1 MNNRVSLFGYNI
13 YILPARAVRVNE
25 SCMSRVFIVSDQP
38 QITGLS
44 DWMKEHGFRPYVLSA
59 QEEILEGIGD
69 KTGGLVMVF
78 LNNFSLANNMCRIIK
93 QEKKLPVL
101 MLVSAEKLGQI
112 KLPLEADDFTV
123 YDGPNEELLL
133 RLQRLLPGNIAGDH
147 EQIFCGDLV
156 IDLASCEVLLKGE
169 VLDLTYRE
177 YELLKF
183 LAANRGRTFTREVL
197 LNRVWGYDYF
207 GGDRTVDVHIR
218 RLRTKT
224 GDLDRPYIETVRNI
238 GYRFRK
244 ND

>member
-1 MNNRVSLFGYNI
+1 
-13 YILPARAVRVNE
+13 
-25 SCMSRVFIVSDQP
+25 MSRVFIVSDQP
-38 QITGLS
+38 RITRLS
-44 DWMKEHGFRPYVLSA
+44 DWLKEHGFRPYVFSA
-59 QEEILEGIGD
+59 EEEILEGIGEN
-69 KTGGLVMVF
+69 TGGLVLVY
-78 LNNFSLANNMCRIIK
+78 LNNLSLANSMCRIIK

-101 MLVSAEKLGQI
+101 MLVSAEKLGQM
-112 KLPLEADDFTV
+112 KVPLEADDFIV
-123 YDGPNEELLL
+123 YDGPGEELKL
-133 RLQRLLPGNIAGDH
+133 RLQRLVPGSIAGPGH
-147 EQIFCGDLV
+147 EQILCGDLV

-183 LAANRGRTFTREVL
+183 LAANRGRTFTREAL